1 MKNTSTPG
9 IDRCLYELWK
19 KLKEKYNEKEER
31 YTLNFSIINTLIMV
45 FEDIQKHG
53 VDPNTN
59 FSLE

>member
-1 MKNTSTPG
+1 VKNTSTPG